1 MKKTLF
7 GATFTT
13 MTLLYAMLSAIVI
26 LVCLVTGTDVLYGI
40 IGSIIILILQLF
52 ISPWLTDLSMK
63 WFYKV
68 EFDGEIPEYLKQ
80 FISETCKKHNMKYPR
95 IGVIDD
101 GAPNAF
107 TYGVGKNSA
116 RVVFTRGLYELLS
129 EEEVKAVVAHE
140 IGHAT
145 HYDMVFMTMAQL
157 IPLVLYAIYEAASS
171 DNDNDSKGGYIAII
185 AYILYIISEYIVLWV
200 SRTREYY
207 ADSFAIEE
215 TKNPT
220 SLANALVKIGYGLS
234 INSDG
239 KKSKTN
245 ALGIFDAKTSKS
257 LAITSYKN
265 GEIAKERINDAMKWE
280 RWNVWAKIY
289 ELNSTHPLISKRLDA
304 ISKRCK
310 EFNQEEYIKF
320 NAVQT
325 ESYVD
330 DFFLELII
338 WILPSLVIILGIILC
353 FVFMNYIGIVGGLAL
368 IIAAITSFFKLSY
381 THKVNEFP
389 KNTVAGLLGE
399 VKVSGITSIPCT
411 LEGTIIGRGNP
422 GCILNEDFVVKD
434 ETGIM
439 FLDYNQPL
447 FLINKIFAIFKSEE
461 NFNKI
466 VKVKGWYRRSPV
478 PYVEIY
484 QYEIDGKVKKCHTYT
499 VTKVLYGLL
508 IVIGIVLM
516 ILGI

>member
-1 MKKTLF
+1 
-7 GATFTT
+7 
-13 MTLLYAMLSAIVI
+13 
-26 LVCLVTGTDVLYGI
+26 
-40 IGSIIILILQLF
+40 
-52 ISPWLTDLSMK
+52 
-63 WFYKV
+63 
-68 EFDGEIPEYLKQ
+68 
-80 FISETCKKHNMKYPR
+80 
-95 IGVIDD
+95 
-101 GAPNAF
+101 
-107 TYGVGKNSA
+107 
-116 RVVFTRGLYELLS
+116 
-129 EEEVKAVVAHE
+129 
-140 IGHAT
+140 
-145 HYDMVFMTMAQL
+145 
-157 IPLVLYAIYEAASS
+157 
-171 DNDNDSKGGYIAII
+171 
-185 AYILYIISEYIVLWV
+185 
-200 SRTREYY
+200 
-207 ADSFAIEE
+207 
-215 TKNPT
+215 
-220 SLANALVKIGYGLS
+220 
-234 INSDG
+234 
-239 KKSKTN
+239 
-245 ALGIFDAKTSKS
+245 
-257 LAITSYKN
+257 
-265 GEIAKERINDAMKWE
+265 MKWE